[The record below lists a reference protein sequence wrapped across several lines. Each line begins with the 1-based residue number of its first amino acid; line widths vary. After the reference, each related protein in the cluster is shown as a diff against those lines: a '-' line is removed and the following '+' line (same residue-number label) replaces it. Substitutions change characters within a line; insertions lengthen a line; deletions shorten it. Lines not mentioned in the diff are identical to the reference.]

1 MKRTNILKLITII
14 AVVALIIGAS
24 QLSYAANTI
33 TPIEKS
39 GGNGTNNTVN
49 TVSNTESNTESNS
62 TNNTSNNTSN
72 NKSNN
77 TSNNVTNNN
86 STIPVNNSTALP
98 EAGAESSIGL
108 FVLIGLTAVSAVYT
122 YIKVKEYNI

>member
-49 TVSNTESNTESNS
+49 TVSNTESNS

-86 STIPVNNSTALP
+86 STIPVNNSTSLP

>member
-24 QLSYAANTI
+24 QLSYAAQNI
-33 TPIEKS
+33 TTIEKS

-49 TVSNTESNTESNS
+49 TVNNTENNT
-62 TNNTSNNTSN
+62 TNNTSNSIAN
-72 NKSNN
+72 NA
-77 TSNNVTNNN
+77 TNNVTNNN

-98 EAGAESSIGL
+98 DAGAESSIGL
-108 FVLIGLTAVSAVYT
+108 FVLIGLATVSAVYT

>member
-49 TVSNTESNTESNS
+49 TVSNTESNS

-77 TSNNVTNNN
+77 TSNNVTNYN

>member
-49 TVSNTESNTESNS
+49 TVSNTESNS
-62 TNNTSNNTSN
+62 TNNTANNTLN
-72 NKSNN
+72 NV
-77 TSNNVTNNN
+77 TNNVTNNN

-98 EAGAESSIGL
+98 DAGAESSIGL
-108 FVLIGLTAVSAVYT
+108 FVLIGLATVSAVYT

>member
-49 TVSNTESNTESNS
+49 TVSNTESNS
-62 TNNTSNNTSN
+62 TNNTANNTSNNTLN
-72 NKSNN
+72 NV
-77 TSNNVTNNN
+77 TNNVTNNN

-98 EAGAESSIGL
+98 DAGAESSIGL
-108 FVLIGLTAVSAVYT
+108 FVLIGLATVSAVYT